1 MEQNIPLAMVL
12 AVTAS
17 VAFAVASVT
26 QHVAVGDATGP
37 QAGSKLSGKQLLSL
51 IRSPRWLLGLVL
63 TGVSLVLQTAALLL
77 APVTVVQPLG
87 VLAMPW
93 TILLAARVHRH
104 TITPMMWTATAL
116 TVAGTAAFTWVTIRH
131 ATPAPQL
138 IDTWLVT
145 GTLIGFGIAGLMA
158 AVGAGGP
165 KAWRCLAWSTAAAVL
180 YGTESGAIKALGSY
194 ATSRPWLHSTT
205 FWFLAA
211 SIAAGMLLAAVWIQ
225 QGYNTGPAEIVVG
238 TLNAAGPVAAVLYGI
253 AVLGEGANL
262 TGTAVAL
269 MLAFAAVALSGV
281 VLLSRHHVD
290 VAD

>member
-12 AVTAS
+12 AFVAS
-17 VAFAVASVT
+17 IAFAVASVT
-26 QHVAVGDATGP
+26 QHVAVGDTAGP
-37 QAGSKLSGKQLLSL
+37 QAGSKLSLKQLLSL
-51 IRSPRWLLGLVL
+51 IRSPRWMLGLVL
-63 TGVSLVLQTAALLL
+63 TGVSLVLQTTALLL

-104 TITPMMWTATAL
+104 KITPMMWAATIL

-131 ATPAPQL
+131 ATPAPEL
-138 IDTWLVT
+138 IDSWLVT
-145 GTLIGFGIAGLMA
+145 GTLIGFGLAGVMA
-158 AVGAGGP
+158 AIGAGGP
-165 KAWRCLAWSTAAAVL
+165 TAWRCLAWSTAAALL
-180 YGTESGAIKALGSY
+180 YGTESGAIKAVGAY
-194 ATSRPWLHSTT
+194 ATSRPWMQSPT

-211 SIAAGMLLAAVWIQ
+211 SIGVGMMLAAMWIQ

-238 TLNAAGPVAAVLYGI
+238 TLNAAGPVAAVMYGI

-262 TGTAVAL
+262 TGTAVVM

-281 VLLSRHHVD
+281 VLLSRYHVD
-290 VAD
+290 AAV